1 MKVHGRRR
9 VPGDKSISHRALIL
23 SALATGPSRLTGLL
37 TSADV
42 QSTATMLRALGLAIP
57 AIGAEPVIVTGAGP
71 AGFRVPLGDLDA
83 GNSGTTARL
92 MSGVL
97 AARPFRSR
105 MIGDSSLSKRPMG
118 RVATP
123 LAEMG
128 AKFEF
133 ETGTHLPMAITG
145 GALRGITWRSES
157 ASAQVKSALLLAG
170 FTAGVPVEVHAP
182 AVSRDHTER
191 MMRGRGVDVRSE
203 GTVATLIPGAPMRAL
218 DVAVPGDPSSAA
230 FFAALAAL
238 AAGGEIELPGV
249 CGNPGRTGAFRV
261 LDRMGARIDW
271 EDMTEEGGEPVATII
286 AAPRTLN
293 GTTITPDEIPS
304 LIDELPVLA
313 CVAARAAG
321 ETRVTGAEELRVK
334 ESDRI
339 ALVVK
344 NLRAIGVD
352 AEELP
357 DGFVVCGSDKPL
369 SGRVETEGDH
379 RIAMAFGVLAAA
391 TGSLIE
397 IDDRDCVGVSYPAFW
412 TDLGEACS

>member
-9 VPGDKSISHRALIL
+9 VPGDKSISHRALIFG
-23 SALATGPSRLTGLL
+23 ALAMGPSRLTGLL

-42 QSTATMLRALGLAIP
+42 QSTAGMLRALGLVIP
-57 AIGAEPVIVTGAGP
+57 AIGAEPVTVTGGGP
-71 AGFRVPLGDLDA
+71 AGLRVPLDVLDA

-105 MIGDSSLSKRPMG
+105 MIGDASLSKRPMA
-118 RVATP
+118 RVSAP
-123 LAEMG
+123 LTEMG

-133 ETGTHLPMAITG
+133 ESGTHLPMAITG
-145 GALRGITWRSES
+145 GALRGLTWRSES
-157 ASAQVKSALLLAG
+157 ASAQIKSALLLAA
-170 FTAGVPVEVHAP
+170 FTAGVPVEVHEP
-182 AVSRDHTER
+182 ALSRDHTER

-203 GTVATLIPGAPMRAL
+203 GTVATLIPGKPMSAL

-238 AAGGEIELPGV
+238 ATGGEIELPGV
-249 CGNPGRTGAFRV
+249 CANPGRTGAFRV
-261 LDRMGARIDW
+261 LDRMGARISW
-271 EDMTEEGGEPVATII
+271 EDMTDEGGEPVGTII
-286 AAPRTLN
+286 AAPRVLT

-313 CVAARAAG
+313 CVAARSAG

-344 NLRAIGVD
+344 NLRAIGAD

-357 DGFVVCGSDKPL
+357 DGFVVRGTDRPFK
-369 SGRVETEGDH
+369 GRIETEGDH
-379 RIAMAFGVLAAA
+379 RIAMAFGILGAA
-391 TGSLIE
+391 TGGLIE